1 MAPFVK
7 QFLRLDGNFLQK
19 RRKAPPQTPDSRTAS
34 APPPQNPPP
43 SCPPVPECPAEP
55 LRTAHERSQT
65 SAGKVG
71 HIVSGQNV
79 RAVRPEGR
87 AAESRNGSADRLPFR
102 MDFPL
107 HRLALLQSSC
117 TIKSRR
123 S

>member
-19 RRKAPPQTPDSRTAS
+19 RRKAPPQTPDRRCRNAQQS
-34 APPPQNPPP
+34 P
-43 SCPPVPECPAEP
+43 
-55 LRTAHERSQT
+55 
-65 SAGKVG
+65 
-71 HIVSGQNV
+71 SGQPTSV
-79 RAVRPEGR
+79 RRLPLVKSGILCPGKMPGRYARAVPPEGR

-117 TIKSRR
+117 IIKSRR

>member
-19 RRKAPPQTPDSRTAS
+19 RRKAPPQTPDRRTAS

-43 SCPPVPECPAEP
+43 SCPPVPGCPAEP

-71 HIVSGQNV
+71 NIVSGQNV
-79 RAVRPEGR
+79 RAVRPSSTPG
-87 AAESRNGSADRLPFR
+87 G
-102 MDFPL
+102 
-107 HRLALLQSSC
+107 QSGG
-117 TIKSRR
+117 KP
-123 S
+123 